1 MKLSIATEFSVVT
14 GLRHSAKSEKSGEE
28 FYHTFLNTR
37 FKEALEAGE
46 DLELD
51 LDGTLDSYAPS
62 FLDESL
68 GNLVYDFTLAVVK
81 KRLHL
86 QSTRN
91 PSWIK
96 MIEEETYPQWENR
109 RLAGEARK
117 ITIHHDDWYHMS
129 SEGKI
134 EAGQWAILN

>member
-1 MKLSIATEFSVVT
+1 MKLSIANEFSVVT
-14 GLRHSAKSEKSGEE
+14 GLRHCAKSEKSGEE
-28 FYHTFLNTR
+28 FYHTLLNSR
-37 FKEALEAGE
+37 FKDALEACD

-68 GNLVYDFTLAVVK
+68 GNLVYDFTLAIVK
-81 KRLHL
+81 KRLRL

-117 ITIHHDDWYHMS
+117 ITVHHEDWFHINAG
-129 SEGKI
+129 GKL
-134 EAGQWAILN
+134 EAGQWASLN

>member
-1 MKLSIATEFSVVT
+1 MKLSIATDFSVVT
-14 GLRHSAKSEKSGEE
+14 GLRHSANSEKSGEE
-28 FYHTFLNTR
+28 FYHSLLNTS

-62 FLDESL
+62 FLDESV
-68 GNLVYDFTLAVVK
+68 GNLVYDFTLVVVM
-81 KRLHL
+81 RHLHL

-96 MIEEETYPQWENR
+96 MIKEETYPQWENR
-109 RLAGEARK
+109 RVAGEERK
-117 ITIHHDDWYHMS
+117 ITMRHDDWYHINA
-129 SEGKI
+129 EGRI
-134 EAGQWAILN
+134 EVGQWARLI